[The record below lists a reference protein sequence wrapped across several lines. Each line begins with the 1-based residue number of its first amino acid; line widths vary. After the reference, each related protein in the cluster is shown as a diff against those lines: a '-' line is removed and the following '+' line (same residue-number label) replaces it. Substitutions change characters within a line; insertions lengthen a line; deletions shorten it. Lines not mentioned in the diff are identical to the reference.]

1 MTTPYYIY
9 DTKLFSATIDAA
21 KAEATS
27 LPGAQIHFAVKSNSN
42 PTLVSIAAK
51 AGLGADCVS
60 GGEIERCISCGIAPE
75 KIMYA
80 GVGKTDR
87 EILLALNAGIGC
99 FNVESIP
106 ELEVISQLA
115 TQCGKVANI
124 AIRINPNIDAGT
136 HAHITTGL
144 DENKFGVSLIRALE
158 AIKLAHKLSNINY
171 VGLHFHI
178 GSQVLDMTPFAHLA
192 RFINQIQDRLESAG
206 ITDTVSINVGGG
218 LGVDYNDPEANPI
231 PDFKAY
237 YKAYKDNLH
246 LRPGQVLHFEFGRA
260 LSAQCGRLIAQCLY
274 VKQAVGHDIAILD
287 AGMTELIRPA
297 LYQASHKIIN
307 ITGQKEQR
315 PLHTY
320 DVVGP
325 ICESSDVFAEQIQ
338 LPEVRRGD
346 QFAILS
352 AGAYGYAMASTYNM
366 RPLPPEII
374 E

>member
-1 MTTPYYIY
+1 MTPYYLY
-9 DTKLFSATIDAA
+9 DTGLFSRTIEAA
-21 KAEATS
+21 KAEAAI

-42 PTLVSIAAK
+42 PTLVKIAAK

-60 GGEIERCISCGIAPE
+60 GNEIERCISCGIPAE

-87 EILLALNAGIGC
+87 EILLALNAGVGC

-115 TQCGKVANI
+115 RQSDKVANI

-158 AIKLAHKLSNINY
+158 AIKLAHTLSNIHY
-171 VGLHFHI
+171 LGLHFHI

-192 RFINQIQDRLESAG
+192 RFINQIQERLEAAG

-218 LGVDYNDPEANPI
+218 LGVDYDDPEGNPI

-237 YKAYKDNLH
+237 YKAYKDNLQ

-260 LSAQCGRLIAQCLY
+260 LSAQCGRLMARCLF

-297 LYQASHKIIN
+297 LYQAHHKIIN

-325 ICESSDVFAEQIQ
+325 ICESSDVFAEQVR
-338 LPEVRRGD
+338 LHEMRRGD
-346 QFAILS
+346 EVAILS
-352 AGAYGYAMASTYNM
+352 AGAYGFTMASNYNM
-366 RPLPPEII
+366 RPLPQEVMI
-374 E
+374 